1 MTLAFDDGR
10 MWPVSVV
17 PTRVSFTDLQ
27 QYPEDGT
34 QYELYDGEL
43 IQVPSPV
50 PLHQVVAL
58 NIAQL
63 LRAYRT
69 AHGGLVVISP
79 IDIVFDEYNV
89 LQPDVVFFVAERS
102 RLLDLRHAIRVP
114 PDLAVEV
121 LSHSTAARDRGWK
134 MDVYAREGVPEY
146 WIVDPLARSVE
157 IYRNIERR
165 WELDARGGT
174 GGMLD
179 SATLPGLTFDVAR
192 LFDVE

>member
-1 MTLAFDDGR
+1 ML
-10 MWPVSVV
+10 PVSVV

-43 IQVPSPV
+43 IQMPSPV
-50 PLHQVVAL
+50 PLHQIVAFRV
-58 NIAQL
+58 AQL
-63 LRAYRT
+63 LEAYR
-69 AHGGLVVISP
+69 AKRGGFVVIAP

-89 LQPDVVFFVAERS
+89 LQPDVVFFVAER
-102 RLLDLRHAIRVP
+102 RHLFDLQHAIRVP

-121 LSHSTAARDRGWK
+121 LSHSTAARDRGRK
-134 MDVYAREGVPEY
+134 MDVYAREGVGEY

-165 WELDARGGT
+165 WELAARCTPGDV
-174 GGMLD
+174 LE
-179 SATLPGLTFDVAR
+179 SATLPSLAFDVAR
-192 LFDVE
+192 LFEIE